1 MNPIILLEIV
11 SFGVLF
17 CCIIYLAI
25 ERHHQ
30 RLMMFYKKEIKCK
43 EAGMKPE
50 EIMKE
55 WKTFELKD
63 NLKQRPR

>member
-1 MNPIILLEIV
+1 MNPLMLLEIV
-11 SFGVLF
+11 SFAVLF

-30 RLMMFYKKEIKCK
+30 RIMMRYRREIAKIDFVIKCK

-55 WKTFELKD
+55 WKTFELK
-63 NLKQRPR
+63 